1 MRTGKSLP
9 GREKRAADTDGTAS
23 SGLAERRGS
32 SARRIGVAAVLAAA
46 TIVVLAGC
54 GVRPSGV
61 ISGVPAPSGPVVP
74 EASNSTKLYFLMGSQ
89 PTASQRQRTRT
100 EPADVLAL
108 LAAGPDDDE
117 RAAGLTTQVP
127 ANAAPVSVEGAPS
140 GVTVTLGTDVSA
152 LSTVATEQIACTLRH
167 QDSAASVPPITLIGG
182 GHSRGPLACPF

>member
-9 GREKRAADTDGTAS
+9 GREKRAADTDVTAS
-23 SGLAERRGS
+23 SGLAARRGR

>member
-1 MRTGKSLP
+1 
-9 GREKRAADTDGTAS
+9 
-23 SGLAERRGS
+23 
-32 SARRIGVAAVLAAA
+32 VLAAA
-46 TIVVLAGC
+46 TVVVLAGC

-74 EASNSTKLYFLMGSQ
+74 EASNSTKLYFLMGGQ